1 MKRPLVILAVFYC
14 LGIILG
20 GWIRINFWVITAM
33 AIAVFAGA
41 ALGRRK
47 NGVFLILVLFLTLL
61 IGYLSLRNSWVLS
74 NCHIR
79 KLAADQGNSL
89 YRLDGFIVSQPEFKN
104 NHFWFI
110 LRARQIQADK
120 LRYKCRGEVLVKMD
134 FEQELN
140 YGDNLTLMGNL
151 SRPPGF
157 GPSRGYRDFLARQS
171 IYLIM
176 HIKSSLQVIPEDKV
190 TVTKSVTVTFPGP
203 EDKVTVTKSVTDKV
217 TVTKRVTVT
226 LSGQKSVQVIPED
239 KVTVTKS
246 VTVTLFGQI
255 IRECLGLRYYLE
267 QVISRYL
274 PALPASI
281 LSAMVLG
288 QKRDIPWLVNNSM
301 VKSGTVHILVVSGF
315 NVGIVAFTINLLLKI
330 LRFRRKA
337 RIILIA
343 ICLLIYCAI
352 TGATNPVIRAT
363 VMGLVFLA
371 AYLLKREPDI
381 YNSLASAALF
391 ILVPNPRQLLDIGF
405 QLSFISVLAIVYFYP
420 KLKALAR
427 LEACRIRILKF
438 ILEGCL
444 VSFSAWMGTL
454 VIIALN
460 FRIISLVTVLA
471 NILIVPLATLITLC
485 GFTLVL
491 SGLICPDL
499 ANLFSLPTAALIT
512 LLLNINAAL
521 IKLPLAY
528 IYF

>member
-1 MKRPLVILAVFYC
+1 MKRPLVILTVFYC
-14 LGIILG
+14 LGIILA
-20 GWIRINFWVITAM
+20 GWIRINFWIITAM
-33 AIAVFAGA
+33 ASAVFTA
-41 ALGRRK
+41 ATLWGRK
-47 NGVFLILVLFLTLL
+47 NGVFLALVLFLALL
-61 IGYLSLRNSWVLS
+61 IGCLNLRNSWVLS
-74 NCHIR
+74 KCHIR
-79 KLAADQGNSL
+79 KFVAYQDNSL
-89 YRLDGFIVSQPEFKN
+89 YWMDGFIASQPEFKN
-104 NHFWFI
+104 NHLWFI
-110 LRARQIQADK
+110 LRARQIQAEK
-120 LRYKCRGEVLVKMD
+120 LRYKCCGEVLVKMD

-151 SRPPGF
+151 GRPPGF
-157 GPSRGYRDFLARQS
+157 GPSQGYRDFLARQG

-176 HIKSSLQVIPEDKV
+176 PIQDY
-190 TVTKSVTVTFPGP
+190 
-203 EDKVTVTKSVTDKV
+203 
-217 TVTKRVTVT
+217 R
-226 LSGQKSVQVIPED
+226 
-239 KVTVTKS
+239 
-246 VTVTLFGQI
+246 QI
-255 IRECLGLRYYLE
+255 IRQDKFSGVGLIRGCLWLCSYLE

-288 QKRDIPWLVNNSM
+288 QKRGIPWLVNNSM

-315 NVGIVAFTINLLLKI
+315 NVGIVAFMVNLLLKI
-330 LRFRRKA
+330 LRFPRKA

-371 AYLLKREPDI
+371 AHLLKREPDI
-381 YNSLASAALF
+381 YNSLVSAALF
-391 ILVPNPRQLLDIGF
+391 ILVPNPRQLFDIGF

-427 LEACRIRILKF
+427 LEACRIKILKF
-438 ILEGCL
+438 IIEGCL

-491 SGLICPDL
+491 SGLIYPGL
-499 ANLFSLPTAALIT
+499 ANLFSFPTAALIT
-512 LLLNINAAL
+512 LLLNINAVL